1 MTPVPPVPP
10 VIDPAGKGRPFG
22 DPPLAEGSD
31 WDAVATA
38 RTRTLDAGQGFQKMA
53 EHAEPSFAPIVQAFL
68 ELHTRHAAEL
78 TRILTDAGQTPD
90 DDGSMMGTINR
101 LVVATRALVDDIDG
115 DVLKQIHS
123 GEENVASAYRDAL
136 SANVPPSVRDRL
148 ATMLAE
154 LNELLD
160 DTRPIG

>member
-10 VIDPAGKGRPFG
+10 VIDPAGEGRPFG
-22 DPPLAEGSD
+22 DPPLAENSD

-38 RTRTLDAGQGFQKMA
+38 RTRTLDAGQGFRKMA
-53 EHAEPSFAPIVQAFL
+53 EHAEPSFAPIVDAFL

-78 TRILTDAGQTPD
+78 THILTDAGLPPED
-90 DDGSMMGTINR
+90 NGSVMGTINR
-101 LVVATRALVDDIDG
+101 LVVATRALVDDIDS

-123 GEENVASAYRDAL
+123 GEENVTSAYQDAL
-136 SANVPPSVRDRL
+136 SAEIPATVRERL
-148 ATMLAE
+148 AGMLAE

-160 DTRPIG
+160 DTRPID

>member
-10 VIDPAGKGRPFG
+10 VIDPAGKGRPCG

-38 RTRTLDAGQGFQKMA
+38 RTRTLDAGQGFKKMA

-78 TRILTDAGQTPD
+78 TRILTDAGLPPED
-90 DDGSMMGTINR
+90 NGSMMGTINR

-115 DVLKQIHS
+115 GVLKQIHS
-123 GEENVASAYRDAL
+123 GEENVTSAYQDAL
-136 SANVPPSVRDRL
+136 SAELPASVRERI
-148 ATMLAE
+148 AGMLAE

-160 DTRPIG
+160 DTRPID